1 MKKRILFTV
10 KTGFLLLFV
19 LSLLATLLQFAGKS
33 NPLTRFN
40 QKPPI
45 FNRVESF
52 DPMLARLNSVQK
64 LEQYCD
70 SVYSERILIDNTTN
84 FERTYTD
91 VVSEVVRKR
100 FYHGYSTYGYNDN
113 YLASAIA
120 GVTVPGLSSLVIPDE
135 IMKYPYAACSQQ
147 AMIEMQALEDKGFK
161 TRKILF
167 HGKTYGGHFAFE
179 VFYEGAW
186 HFHDPNME
194 PDKALL
200 ASYGMP
206 NIDFLAHH
214 PDLLTKAYN
223 RFPKDQVMD
232 IIPNYSYGPVNT
244 FPAKKAMVFHKAT
257 KFLSYTIWL
266 FFLAGFIVTGRA
278 YRRVKSKRA
287 VHAMAPVRQL
297 KPAATAIYFTEYNV
311 QGK

>member
-1 MKKRILFTV
+1 MKKRILFAA
-10 KTGFLLLFV
+10 KIIFLFLFV
-19 LSLLATLLQFAGKS
+19 LSLLATLLQFTGKS

-40 QKPPI
+40 KPAPVYNKI
-45 FNRVESF
+45 ESF
-52 DPMLARLNSVQK
+52 DPTLSRLNSVQK

-70 SVYSERILIDNTTN
+70 SVYSERILVDNTTN

-91 VVSEVVRKR
+91 VVSEVVRNR
-100 FYHGYSTYGYNDN
+100 FYHGYSAYGFSDN
-113 YLASAIA
+113 YLASAVA
-120 GVTVPGLSSLVIPDE
+120 GVTIPGLSSLVIPDE

-147 AMIEMQALEDKGFK
+147 AMIEMQVLEDKGFK

-194 PDKALL
+194 PDNALL

-206 NIDFLAHH
+206 TIDFLAHH
-214 PDLLTKAYN
+214 PDLVVKAYS
-223 RFPKDQVMD
+223 RYPKAQMLD
-232 IIPNYSYGPVNT
+232 IILNYSYGPVNT

-257 KFLSYTIWL
+257 RFLSYTIWL

-278 YRRVKSKRA
+278 YRRLKNQKA
-287 VHAMAPVRQL
+287 VHSMAPVRQL
-297 KPAATAIYFTEYNV
+297 KPTPATMYPAYNV
-311 QGK
+311 QGQ

>member
-1 MKKRILFTV
+1 MKKRILFSAKV
-10 KTGFLLLFV
+10 IFLILFV
-19 LSLLATLLQFAGKS
+19 LSLLATLLQFTGKS

-40 QKPPI
+40 QPVPEY
-45 FNRVESF
+45 NRIESF
-52 DPMLARLNSVQK
+52 DPALARLNSVQK

-70 SVYSERILIDNTTN
+70 SVYSERILLDNSTN

-91 VVSEVVRKR
+91 VVSEVVRSR
-100 FYHGYSTYGYNDN
+100 FYHGYSTYGYGDN
-113 YLASAIA
+113 YLASSIA
-120 GVTVPGLSSLVIPDE
+120 KVTIPGLSSLVIPDE

-147 AMIEMQALEDKGFK
+147 AIIEMQVLEDKGFK
-161 TRKILF
+161 TRKIIF

-179 VFYEGAW
+179 VFYEGGW

-214 PDLLTKAYN
+214 PDLVVKAYN
-223 RFPKDQVMD
+223 RRPKEQMLD
-232 IIPNYSYGPVNT
+232 IILNYSYGPVNT
-244 FPAKKAMVFHKAT
+244 FPAKKAMLFQKAT
-257 KFLSYTIWL
+257 TLLSYTIWL
-266 FFLAGFIVTGRA
+266 FFLAGFIITRRA
-278 YRRVKSKRA
+278 YRRLQGKRA
-287 VHAMAPVRQL
+287 VHSMAPVRQL
-297 KPAATAIYFTEYNV
+297 KPAPTAVYYPEYNI

>member
-1 MKKRILFTV
+1 MKKRILFAA
-10 KTGFLLLFV
+10 KIIFLFLFV
-19 LSLLATLLQFAGKS
+19 LSLLATLLQFTGKS
-33 NPLTRFN
+33 NPLTRFD
-40 QKPPI
+40 QSIPVY
-45 FNRVESF
+45 NRIEAF
-52 DPMLARLNSVQK
+52 DPTLARLNSVQT

-91 VVSEVVRKR
+91 VVSQVVRSR
-100 FYHGYSTYGYNDN
+100 FYHGYSAYGYSDN

-120 GVTVPGLSSLVIPDE
+120 GVTVPGLRSLVIPDE

-147 AMIEMQALEDKGFK
+147 AMVEMQVLEDKGFK

-167 HGKTYGGHFAFE
+167 HGKKYGGHFAFE
-179 VFYEGAW
+179 VYYEGAW

-206 NIDFLAHH
+206 NIDFLGHH
-214 PDLLTKAYN
+214 PDLIVKAYS
-223 RFPKDQVMD
+223 RYPKEQMLD
-232 IIPNYSYGPVNT
+232 IILNYSYGPVNT

-266 FFLAGFIVTGRA
+266 FFLAGFVVTGRA
-278 YRRVKSKRA
+278 YRRLKSKKA

-297 KPAATAIYFTEYNV
+297 KPAATSIFFPEYNV